1 MDDSNPQKAPKLAV
15 TFVLITRDLVGVKN
29 SSKVH
34 YKVKKML
41 CTDYVIS
48 FARFRE
54 DH

>member
-1 MDDSNPQKAPKLAV
+1 MDGSTAQKVLV
-15 TFVLITRDLVGVKN
+15 TFVLITRDLLRVKN

-48 FARFRE
+48 FVRF
-54 DH
+54 